1 MKAASMP
8 STQSLA
14 KHLGLFSKKPKYRYR
29 LVDFKNERH
38 RTDMLLSQTKCN
50 LDILPDGILVF
61 GDFTANRPII
71 PVMKNEIASIT
82 LIRGKEVFD
91 TFYLSPMHLL
101 SKLGVPNYI
110 SRYLSILPTEY
121 KISETQMIIKSTEYQ
136 LSLITH
142 GGRYEKLLRSLIKSG
157 YEGQL
162 NLVEKPRINR
172 LQYTA

>member
-1 MKAASMP
+1 MKAASK
-8 STQSLA
+8 SSAQSLA
-14 KHLGLFSKKPKYRYR
+14 KHLGLISKKPKYRYR
-29 LVDFKNERH
+29 LVDFKNERY

-50 LDILPDGILVF
+50 LDILPDGIMVF
-61 GDFTANRPII
+61 GDFTANRPMI
-71 PVMKNEIASIT
+71 PVMKNEIESIT

-110 SRYLSILPTEY
+110 SRYLSILPSEY
-121 KISETQMIIKSTEYQ
+121 KISETQMIIKSNEYQ

-142 GGRYEKLLRSLIKSG
+142 GGRYEKLLRSLKKSG
-157 YEGQL
+157 YDGQL

-172 LQYTA
+172 LKYSA